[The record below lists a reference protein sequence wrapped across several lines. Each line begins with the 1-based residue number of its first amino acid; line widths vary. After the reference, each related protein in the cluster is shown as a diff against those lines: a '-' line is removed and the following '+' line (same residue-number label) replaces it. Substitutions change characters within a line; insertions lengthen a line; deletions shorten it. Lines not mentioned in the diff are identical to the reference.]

1 MPVLLAQALY
11 VRARAL
17 KMPEPDG
24 ARQGE
29 TGSGPLLRL
38 LVLGDS
44 SAAGVGVTT
53 QDQALLG
60 QVTQRLEPHARVQ
73 YELVARTGART
84 GDVLA
89 WLNDLQSKKYDVV
102 VLATG
107 VNDVIKAVPLHRW
120 LQQEAALL
128 DRLTGELGARHVV
141 ISGLPPMHQFPLLP
155 QPLRWMLGRQAS
167 RFDRHLR
174 QMVAD
179 RPCCH
184 MLHVPLD
191 LDPSNMAPDGFHPG
205 ANVYALWAQLIC
217 DTLLA
222 EPTLLDPACATA

>member
-17 KMPEPDG
+17 KLPEPEG

-44 SAAGVGVTT
+44 SAAGVGAMT

-60 QVTQRLEPHARVQ
+60 QVTQRLARHAQVQ

-89 WLNDLQSKKYDVV
+89 WLDDLQGRQYDLVV
-102 VLATG
+102 VATG
-107 VNDVIKAVPLHRW
+107 VNDVIKAVPLRRW
-120 LQQEAALL
+120 VQQEAALI
-128 DRLTGELGARHVV
+128 DRLTGEFGARHVV

-155 QPLRWMLGRQAS
+155 QPLRWVLGRQAS

-179 RPCCH
+179 RPSCH
-184 MLHVPLD
+184 MLHVSLD

-205 ANVYALWAQLIC
+205 ADVYALWAKLVC

-222 EPTLLDPACATA
+222 DPTSLDPAVTTA